1 MVYQQIYIYL
11 TNTDFS
17 NVIILYKDLVICF
30 ANLISSFGCLCR
42 VDNLRDNLIPQ
53 TQRSSMVISN

>member
-1 MVYQQIYIYL
+1 MVYQQIYTYL

-17 NVIILYKDLVICF
+17 NVIILFKDLVICF
-30 ANLISSFGCLCR
+30 ANLISSFRCLWR
-42 VDNLRDNLIPQ
+42 VDNLRDILISQ